1 MRLTD
6 YPDDASRAAVRDAAR
21 RQLGVP
27 AETMVIG
34 FVGRL
39 VPEKGIDE
47 LLEAFETLA
56 REQSPVLL
64 LVVGGTLAS
73 ERNTAYWAGVMERIQ
88 RQPELRDRLITVGFQ
103 KEVGPFLASM
113 DVLVLPSHREG
124 FGMVVAEAAAYAVP
138 SIATRTR
145 GGRESIVDG
154 ETGVLVDIRSRAG
167 ILAAL
172 RSLLLDPQLRRTLGR
187 RARERAVERFDEAVV
202 TRRILA
208 VYSSL
213 LKGADD
219 R

>member
-1 MRLTD
+1 
-6 YPDDASRAAVRDAAR
+6 
-21 RQLGVP
+21 
-27 AETMVIG
+27 
-34 FVGRL
+34 
-39 VPEKGIDE
+39 
-47 LLEAFETLA
+47 
-56 REQSPVLL
+56 
-64 LVVGGTLAS
+64 
-73 ERNTAYWAGVMERIQ
+73 
-88 RQPELRDRLITVGFQ
+88 
-103 KEVGPFLASM
+103 
-113 DVLVLPSHREG
+113 
-124 FGMVVAEAAAYAVP
+124 MVVAEAAAYAVP